1 MTPQTPQK
9 LQEAHYREAA
19 ATCMPGLSLDCV
31 VFGFH
36 ENQLKVLLL
45 RWKGTDEWS
54 LPGGFIL
61 KTESIDD
68 AAHRVLRER
77 AGLDEIFLQQFHV
90 FGEAVRY
97 DAERNWQRMGLQL
110 APDPSWPDRTITV
123 GYYALVEY
131 SEVTPTPDV
140 LTEECRWWDVRE
152 VPDLLFDHGRIV
164 EVALNT
170 LRTQLSWQPVGY
182 TLLPEKFT
190 MPELQRLYETLLG
203 QKLDPRNFYKKIA
216 ALGILER
223 LDERRTGGAY
233 KSPYLYRFQEE
244 PYRQALEVG
253 ALGFG

>member
-1 MTPQTPQK
+1 MTPQEI
-9 LQEAHYREAA
+9 QEAHYLEAA
-19 ATCMPGLSLDCV
+19 AACMPGLSLDCV

-36 ENQLKVLLL
+36 ENQLNVLLL
-45 RWKGTDEWS
+45 RWKGTNEWS

-61 KTESIDD
+61 KPESIDD

-77 AGLDEIFLQQFHV
+77 TGLDEIFLQQFHV

-97 DAERNWQRMGLQL
+97 DAERNWQRMGLKIVR
-110 APDPSWPDRTITV
+110 DSTWPDRTITV

-131 SEVTPTPDV
+131 SLVMPTPDA
-140 LTEECRWWDVRE
+140 LTDECRWWDVRE
-152 VPDLLFDHGRIV
+152 VPDLLFDHNRIV
-164 EVALNT
+164 DVALNT
-170 LRTQLSWQPVGY
+170 LRTQLSWQPVGS

-203 QKLDPRNFYKKIA
+203 QKLDPRNFYKKMA

-233 KSPYLYRFQEE
+233 KSPYLYRFHEE

-253 ALGFG
+253 AMGFG